1 MTFQPAD
8 IPVLADAFPS
18 GCHMKTM
25 ARLPVCAA
33 LPVCT
38 QAMAQQTA
46 LKIDPAPSHSS
57 GARFEIATDATSGES
72 GNESRDRRMHRE
84 IPESAKYP
92 EIVFRPDQVDGKLA
106 PQGASQVKLH
116 GRFEIHTAEHEITV
130 PVDVQAANGKYQGDG
145 ALRRSLRAVGYE
157 KPEHV
162 HSARR
167 QEHRNH
173 SARSTVEAGH
183 GTTGLP
189 ACRLEF
195 LHFPAIFDPSTHY
208 MWGRRFRLPT
218 RYVLPQKASPLASR
232 SHRGNIPVCR
242 LAFGRL
248 QPRAGAGGS
257 GRYQAAREMHPRSI
271 ESGGTAPGY
280 RRRYAAKRSRLAR
293 KQPEKVEVE
302 QRAKTTEVL

>member
-167 QEHRNH
+167 QGHRNR
-173 SARSTVEAGH
+173 SAARNCGSRAARYDMPHDMPHDRSPSLSLLRTIAPGHAGVQP
-183 GTTGLP
+183 GICESAP
-189 ACRLEF
+189 
-195 LHFPAIFDPSTHY
+195 
-208 MWGRRFRLPT
+208 PT
-218 RYVLPQKASPLASR
+218 RL
-232 SHRGNIPVCR
+232 
-242 LAFGRL
+242 
-248 QPRAGAGGS
+248 
-257 GRYQAAREMHPRSI
+257 HPD
-271 ESGGTAPGY
+271 
-280 RRRYAAKRSRLAR
+280 
-293 KQPEKVEVE
+293 
-302 QRAKTTEVL
+302 